1 MTNSYSSISSSSVN
15 ACASF
20 TPPTN
25 SPFPGSRLSC
35 RTASPR
41 SPRTSS
47 AFQSTLSSVLGPTYF
62 LAASIDPA
70 QRPRP
75 NVLLGRVDRP
85 GERLRPSRHPC
96 RSRRLPPG
104 GLHHLVR
111 HAAEEQSVR
120 LAELLG
126 RLLMQF
132 FVRDDRPVVAAPIQ
146 CDVDGKA

>member
-1 MTNSYSSISSSSVN
+1 MTNSYSSISSSTVN

-47 AFQSTLSSVLGPTYF
+47 AFQSTLSSVLDTTYF
-62 LAASIDPA
+62 FAASIVPA
-70 QRPRP
+70 HGSRHT
-75 NVLLGRVDRP
+75 
-85 GERLRPSRHPC
+85 RLRPSRHPC

>member
-15 ACASF
+15 ACARF

-47 AFQSTLSSVLGPTYF
+47 AFQSTLSSVLDTTYF
-62 LAASIDPA
+62 FAASIVRANGSVPA
-70 QRPRP
+70 GQ
-75 NVLLGRVDRP
+75 
-85 GERLRPSRHPC
+85 PC
-96 RSRRLPPG
+96 RSRRLPPRR
-104 GLHHLVR
+104 LHHLVR

-146 CDVDGKA
+146 CDVDGK